1 MILVGACVLF
11 VEQAADSIGCVVV
24 KKIDNTI
31 GRLKRLCSC
40 GIVLTHPT
48 EKIPGLGPLIEK
60 LMDSI
65 SVFVFTTLEAR
76 TPPVCLYVVQKLIL
90 ADTAFLEASYEAGYQ
105 RPAACVRR
113 SHQQSRSV

>member
-1 MILVGACVLF
+1 MLF

-60 LMDSI
+60 LMDG
-65 SVFVFTTLEAR
+65 
-76 TPPVCLYVVQKLIL
+76 PVDLNGHWLSLLPEV
-90 ADTAFLEASYEAGYQ
+90 
-105 RPAACVRR
+105 
-113 SHQQSRSV
+113 